1 MTHTFKKSI
10 AVLVLA
16 SFLTLIF
23 FSFSFMAH
31 GEAGHMS
38 GACPFSAVGTSFCP
52 QDMLALAV
60 HHISS
65 YHTFLNVPLYLGS
78 AILALFALLFACLT
92 LVLSSHAPFAG
103 PPALAYVFSDVRH
116 GTSSYRKKIR
126 WLSLLE
132 NSPAQY

>member
-1 MTHTFKKSI
+1 MTLTFKKI
-10 AVLVLA
+10 ITILLLA

-31 GEAGHMS
+31 GEEGAMS

-65 YHTFLNVPLYLGS
+65 YHTFLNVPLFLGS
-78 AILALFALLFACLT
+78 AMIALFALVFACLT
-92 LVLSSHAPFAG
+92 LILSSPSLLVG
-103 PPALAYVFSDVRH
+103 PPALAYAFSDVRH
-116 GTSSYRKKIR
+116 GASSYRKKIR

-132 NSPAQY
+132 NSPAHY